1 MTRVLPV
8 NLQLG
13 AGILLDTLFPL
24 FTLSV
29 SVREKPLVRL
39 IVTKT
44 PSMDLLPRD
53 VLLLTHSLTHSVHLI
68 ALDSLRD
75 CRAPP
80 KRGKEK
86 VGQESDDTE
95 EKPGSASAVCTSRI
109 LLLFSV
115 LSFTVYNN
123 FLETRTSLATKHSA
137 SSEAMQD
144 ETTRTSDLFDYFPS
158 TDWFS
163 PAGRDRAPV
172 GAYLPAWQLSQ
183 FLKQSVR

>member
-53 VLLLTHSLTHSVHLI
+53 VLLLTHSLTLFTSLHLTHCETAVHLQ
-68 ALDSLRD
+68 SG
-75 CRAPP
+75 
-80 KRGKEK
+80 GKK
-86 VGQESDDTE
+86 
-95 EKPGSASAVCTSRI
+95 K
-109 LLLFSV
+109 
-115 LSFTVYNN
+115 
-123 FLETRTSLATKHSA
+123 
-137 SSEAMQD
+137 
-144 ETTRTSDLFDYFPS
+144 
-158 TDWFS
+158 
-163 PAGRDRAPV
+163 
-172 GAYLPAWQLSQ
+172 
-183 FLKQSVR
+183 

>member
-109 LLLFSV
+109 LLLLSV
-115 LSFTVYNN
+115 LSFTVYHN
-123 FLETRTSLATKHSA
+123 FLELKVEPKQEPVLQQSTLRVARQCKTRQHGPVTSS
-137 SSEAMQD
+137 
-144 ETTRTSDLFDYFPS
+144 TTFHQLTGS
-158 TDWFS
+158 
-163 PAGRDRAPV
+163 V
-172 GAYLPAWQLSQ
+172 LPAATAHRLART
-183 FLKQSVR
+183 FLHGN